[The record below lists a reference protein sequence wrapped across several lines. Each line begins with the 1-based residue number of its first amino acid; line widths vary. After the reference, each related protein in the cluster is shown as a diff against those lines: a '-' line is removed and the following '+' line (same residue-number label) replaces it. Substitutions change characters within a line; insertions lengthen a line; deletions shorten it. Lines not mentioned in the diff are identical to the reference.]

1 MKQKK
6 HVNTRF
12 RTKNKMESSMQ
23 YEKIYIHKENTVSPV
38 LMRGTKVTVREL
50 DEEGVSEQ

>member
-1 MKQKK
+1 
-6 HVNTRF
+6 
-12 RTKNKMESSMQ
+12 MESSMQ